1 MGGGAM
7 RTVAKAASIGGY
19 RSGVAFASNAAA
31 AVSRRSSR
39 PATATIP
46 AATTA
51 PVEGGGSSISL
62 LSGKKS
68 RNEATVVPP
77 ASQCPSWEVDDWE
90 FAGWE
95 EEEEGSF
102 DLMTS
107 APRLVF
113 GPVPTLEEAK
123 EATSDLKDALDKVYF
138 SEPVDE
144 VPGKH
149 GEGQNTLESASVISV
164 MPRHVVQAFSLLQG
178 SSEAQNVVAS
188 LASDKNVWD
197 AVMQNEKVI
206 EFYRNHQ
213 SNAVLIE
220 SVSESALS
228 EGSAENSD
236 DPSADTFRSSSF
248 KNFVD
253 NIQKKVMEM
262 VGNLSSFLQD
272 FFGTSGEAHSTNS
285 KSDSSTSNSYVDV
298 ALGTSFIGLAIAVI
312 MVVLVKRG

>member
-1 MGGGAM
+1 M

-31 AVSRRSSR
+31 AVGRRSSR

-51 PVEGGGSSISL
+51 PVEGGSSISL
-62 LSGKKS
+62 LSSEKS

-77 ASQCPSWEVDDWE
+77 ASQYPSWEVDDWE

-95 EEEEGSF
+95 EEEESF

-149 GEGQNTLESASVISV
+149 GEGQNTLESASIISV

-236 DPSADTFRSSSF
+236 DPSADTFGSSGF

-262 VGNLSSFLQD
+262 VSNLSSFLQD